1 MLKKITF
8 STYPSLLES
17 YKQLCELLGTTM
29 SRQLELLTREYINDS
44 LCSMKELSKHLT
56 DVKDAH
62 TKEKEI
68 KDYKTTISID
78 ENLYE
83 ELKEILLPS
92 RVRPASFFTLLM
104 AYVVTTAP
112 TEKLYLE
119 KAMRELIRSD
129 STITDVV
136 YAVKYYKAS
145 GNHELIYT
153 DYFIDAC
160 TADRFYERYQ
170 KPDIECPYITV
181 KALHKNF
188 IPNDNKN

>member
-62 TKEKEI
+62 TKEI

-78 ENLYE
+78 EDLYD
-83 ELKEILLPS
+83 ELKKILLPS

-104 AYVVTTAP
+104 AYVVTTAQ
-112 TEKLYLE
+112 T
-119 KAMRELIRSD
+119 
-129 STITDVV
+129 
-136 YAVKYYKAS
+136 
-145 GNHELIYT
+145 
-153 DYFIDAC
+153 
-160 TADRFYERYQ
+160 
-170 KPDIECPYITV
+170 
-181 KALHKNF
+181 
-188 IPNDNKN
+188 